1 MSVSFNEIPANGLT
15 PFFFVEIDNSGAVEA
30 SSTIPWKVLLLGQQL
45 AAKSAPKVVTQVT
58 DLAQAVDLFGA
69 GSQLAGMVEA
79 FIASNPSTPLYVLP
93 LSDAAGSTAA
103 TGTLTVT
110 GPATESGSVYLMVGG
125 RSVTVGVEDT
135 DTASEIAAAIV
146 AAVNAN
152 ANLPVTAAAV
162 AGVVTLTAKN
172 KGTPGNEI
180 DVRLNHYHGQKLPAG
195 VAVAVVA
202 MSGGAT
208 DPDLATEGV
217 AGLLANRWFQAIAS
231 AYTGADAVAYMEAEL
246 ATQWKANKQTGGVYY
261 AAKNAAFS
269 ALTAYGDVRNSPFSC
284 IFNGENVPTA
294 PWELAAELV
303 ALVSM
308 HAAIDPARPL
318 QSLAFAFAKGPTES
332 QENSWVE
339 NETLL
344 QKGLST
350 FSVAQD
356 RTLRIQRLVTT
367 YKTSAVGAADP
378 SYRNV
383 ETVYTL
389 QAIRYDWATY
399 MRNKYP
405 RHKLA
410 DDGANFGPGQAVITP
425 KVGRAEAIA
434 RFQVWEELGWVEG
447 LAAFKSALVVER
459 NTGDVDRLDFLL
471 RPNLVNQ
478 FRIGATQVRF
488 IL

>member
-1 MSVSFNEIPANGLT
+1 MSVPFNEIPASGLT

-30 SSTIPWKVLLLGQQL
+30 SSTIPWKALLIGQQL
-45 AAKSAPKVVTQVT
+45 PAKSAPKVVTQVT
-58 DLAQAVDLFGA
+58 DLAEAIALFGA

-79 FIASNPSTPLYVLP
+79 FLASNQTTPLYVLP

-125 RSVTVGVEDT
+125 RAVTVGVEST

-146 AAVNAN
+146 AAITAN
-152 ANLPVTAAAV
+152 PNLPVSATAL

-172 KGTPGNEI
+172 KGTPGNEL
-180 DVRLNHYHGQKLPAG
+180 DVRLNHYQGQKLPAG
-195 VAVAVVA
+195 VAVSIVA

-208 DPDLATEGV
+208 DPSLSDEGV
-217 AGLLANRWFQAIAS
+217 AGLLANRWFQAIGM
-231 AYTGADAVAYMEAEL
+231 AYTAADAVAYMEAEL
-246 ATQWKANKQTGGVYY
+246 ATQWKANKQTGGVVY
-261 AAKNAAFS
+261 AAKNAGFS
-269 ALTAYGDVRNSPFSC
+269 TLTAYGDVRNSPFSSV
-284 IFNGENVPTA
+284 INAENVPTA

-303 ALVSM
+303 AIVATY
-308 HAAIDPARPL
+308 AAIDPARPL
-318 QSLAFAFAKGPTES
+318 QSLPFVWAKAPSEA

-350 FSVAQD
+350 FTVAQD
-356 RTLRIQRLVTT
+356 RTLRIQRVVTT
-367 YKTSAVGAADP
+367 YKTSATGAADP
-378 SYRNV
+378 SYKNV

-434 RFQVWEELGWVEG
+434 RFQVWEELGWVEN
-447 LAAFKSALVVER
+447 LAGFKSALVVER

-471 RPNLVNQ
+471 RPNLMNQ
-478 FRIGATQVRF
+478 FRIGATQIRF